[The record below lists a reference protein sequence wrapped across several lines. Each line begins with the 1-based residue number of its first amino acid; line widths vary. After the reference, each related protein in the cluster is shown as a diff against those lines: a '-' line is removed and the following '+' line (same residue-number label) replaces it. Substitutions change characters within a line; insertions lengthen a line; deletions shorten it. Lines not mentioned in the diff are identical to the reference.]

1 MSAANWHLPSVSTR
15 TKSCAV
21 AAADFQHPLKV
32 QGAQKWDALCWC
44 RGYWGHWQNRSSD
57 MSGADF
63 ISPIVSPHMEKSTK
77 ILHSDNCWSWLAESF
92 MRLAETWKN
101 VPDCVYSP
109 FTRIIYTV
117 LSPHNLWSSF
127 SELSEVLLKS
137 TIPYSLQQQVFL
149 RRQNDLKLT
158 WNCKGPKGAR

>member
-1 MSAANWHLPSVSTR
+1 MVNRMSAANWHLPSVSTR

-92 MRLAETWKN
+92 MRLAETLKN
-101 VPDCVYSP
+101 GCLTACTHPSP
-109 FTRIIYTV
+109 ESYILSFPPTTSGAVFQSYLRCC
-117 LSPHNLWSSF
+117 LSPRYL
-127 SELSEVLLKS
+127 
-137 TIPYSLQQQVFL
+137 TPYNSKYF
-149 RRQNDLKLT
+149 
-158 WNCKGPKGAR
+158 